1 MLFRSYL
8 CCQVRRWA
16 ALAVALFFPQHPLV
30 QPVAELLFTLPLLL
44 LFIRFL
50 APSMRQLSRYPA
62 SVQCQFGIVPLVSY
76 LFDYITHVY
85 TSLLSEANPAAVEFM
100 FFVCCAAFLCS
111 ILRASRV
118 ERQRIQMEQLQTS
131 LNLQVTQAMREIEA
145 LRLSQQRASTYRH
158 DLRHHMQFLAGCIEN
173 GRTEQALGYI
183 RSVCSEIEA
192 GKVTAYC
199 ENEAANL
206 IFSAFADRAAKAGVQ
221 FTVQAGISQAL
232 PVSESDLCVLLSN
245 ALENAL
251 HAAVRCREAGQGAF
265 IETTGH
271 EKGKKLFLQITLEEE
286 LDGLED
292 YIYLQQMRFDGRIT
306 VEKSIR
312 VQPAAVLVP
321 SFMLQPVVENA
332 YSHGLKS
339 REEGGRILLRAWMQD
354 KVLVLTVA
362 DNGKGM
368 TAEELDAV
376 QTKITQSEQT
386 GRNIGL
392 GNISR
397 RIGMLY
403 PGGKMQIYS
412 RTGHGTVVRFELPQ
426 TQQPEEKEETLS

>member
-1 MLFRSYL
+1 MTAPGILPEVLDGAAVGIFGILLSAAFCPIRWTGKKRWALAGCTAGLLALQGIFYFGTSPTAAQYLYPLITHLPLYVVLVLFSGQKVWPLVAVLTAYL

-62 SVQCQFGIVPLVSY
+62 SVQCQFGIVPLVGY
-76 LFDYITHVY
+76 LFDYITRVY
-85 TSLLSEANPAAVEFM
+85 TSLLSGANPAAVEFM

-145 LRLSQQRASTYRH
+145 LRISQQRASTYRH

-192 GKVTAYC
+192 GKVTVYC

-221 FTVQAGISQAL
+221 FTVQAGISQKPA
-232 PVSESDLCVLLSN
+232 VSESDLCVLLSN

-251 HAAVRCREAGQGAF
+251 HAAVRCREAGHEAF
-265 IETTGH
+265 IETSGH
-271 EKGKKLFLQITLEEE
+271 EKGHKLFLQITNSCLPDVQ
-286 LDGLED
+286 LRDGIPVTD
-292 YIYLQQMRFDGRIT
+292 
-306 VEKSIR
+306 
-312 VQPAAVLVP
+312 QPG
-321 SFMLQPVVENA
+321 
-332 YSHGLKS
+332 HGLGVRS
-339 REEGGRILLRAWMQD
+339 ICAISERYGGLTSFAAKDGQFTLR
-354 KVLVLTVA
+354 V
-362 DNGKGM
+362 
-368 TAEELDAV
+368 
-376 QTKITQSEQT
+376 
-386 GRNIGL
+386 
-392 GNISR
+392 
-397 RIGMLY
+397 ML
-403 PGGKMQIYS
+403 
-412 RTGHGTVVRFELPQ
+412 
-426 TQQPEEKEETLS
+426 

>member
-1 MLFRSYL
+1 MTAPGVLLELLDGAAVGIFGILLSAAFCPIRWTDKKRWALAGCTAGLLALQGIFYFGASPTAAQYLYPLITHLPLYVVLVLFSGQKVWPLVAVLTAYL
-8 CCQVRRWA
+8 CCQVRRWT

-44 LFIRFL
+44 LFVRFL

-192 GKVTAYC
+192 GKVTVYC

-206 IFSAFADRAAKAGVQ
+206 IFSAFADRAAKAEVQ
-221 FTVQAGISQAL
+221 FTVQAASRRNWQSRRAICACCFPTHWKTPCTPPCAAARPGRG
-232 PVSESDLCVLLSN
+232 LLSRPPGTKRGKSCFCRSPT
-245 ALENAL
+245 
-251 HAAVRCREAGQGAF
+251 AVCR
-265 IETTGH
+265 
-271 EKGKKLFLQITLEEE
+271 
-286 LDGLED
+286 
-292 YIYLQQMRFDGRIT
+292 MCSSGRASRSPT
-306 VEKSIR
+306 S
-312 VQPAAVLVP
+312 PA
-321 SFMLQPVVENA
+321 
-332 YSHGLKS
+332 
-339 REEGGRILLRAWMQD
+339 
-354 KVLVLTVA
+354 T
-362 DNGKGM
+362 
-368 TAEELDAV
+368 
-376 QTKITQSEQT
+376 
-386 GRNIGL
+386 GL
-392 GNISR
+392 GCAAFAPSR
-397 RIGMLY
+397 
-403 PGGKMQIYS
+403 S
-412 RTGHGTVVRFELPQ
+412 DTAA
-426 TQQPEEKEETLS
+426 

>member
-1 MLFRSYL
+1 MTAPGILPEVLDGAAVGIFGILLSAAFCPIRWTGKK
-8 CCQVRRWA
+8 RWA
-16 ALAVALFFPQHPLV
+16 LAGCTAGLLALQGMFYFGASPTAAKYLYPLITHLPLYV
-30 QPVAELLFTLPLLL
+30 VLVLLSGQKVWPLVAELLFTLPLLL

-232 PVSESDLCVLLSN
+232 AVSESDLCVLLSN

-271 EKGKKLFLQITLEEE
+271 EKGKKLFLQITNSCLP
-286 LDGLED
+286 D
-292 YIYLQQMRFDGRIT
+292 
-306 VEKSIR
+306 
-312 VQPAAVLVP
+312 VQFREGVP
-321 SFMLQPVVENA
+321 VT
-332 YSHGLKS
+332 
-339 REEGGRILLRAWMQD
+339 D
-354 KVLVLTVA
+354 
-362 DNGKGM
+362 
-368 TAEELDAV
+368 
-376 QTKITQSEQT
+376 
-386 GRNIGL
+386 
-392 GNISR
+392 
-397 RIGMLY
+397 
-403 PGGKMQIYS
+403 
-412 RTGHGTVVRFELPQ
+412 RTGHGLGVRSICAISERYSGLTSFAAKDGQ
-426 TQQPEEKEETLS
+426 FTLRVML

>member
-1 MLFRSYL
+1 MTAPGVLLELLDGAAVGIFGILLSAAFCPIRWTDKKRWALAGCTAGLLALQGIFYFGASPTAVQYLYPLITHLPLYGVLVLFSRQKVWPLVAVLTAYL

-50 APSMRQLSRYPA
+50 APSMRQLSHYPA
-62 SVQCQFGIVPLVSY
+62 SVQCQFGIVPLVGY

-232 PVSESDLCVLLSN
+232 AVSESDLCVLLSN

-251 HAAVRCREAGQGAF
+251 HAAVRCREAGHEAF
-265 IETTGH
+265 IETSGH
-271 EKGKKLFLQITLEEE
+271 EKNHKLFLQITNSCLP
-286 LDGLED
+286 D
-292 YIYLQQMRFDGRIT
+292 
-306 VEKSIR
+306 
-312 VQPAAVLVP
+312 VQFREGVP
-321 SFMLQPVVENA
+321 VTDQPG
-332 YSHGLKS
+332 HGLGVRS
-339 REEGGRILLRAWMQD
+339 ICAISERYGGLTSFAAKDGQFTLRI
-354 KVLVLTVA
+354 
-362 DNGKGM
+362 
-368 TAEELDAV
+368 
-376 QTKITQSEQT
+376 
-386 GRNIGL
+386 
-392 GNISR
+392 
-397 RIGMLY
+397 ML
-403 PGGKMQIYS
+403 
-412 RTGHGTVVRFELPQ
+412 
-426 TQQPEEKEETLS
+426 

>member
-1 MLFRSYL
+1 MTAPGILPEVLDGAAVGIFGILLSAAFCPIRWTGKK
-8 CCQVRRWA
+8 RWA
-16 ALAVALFFPQHPLV
+16 LAGCTAGLLALQGIFYFGTSPTAAQYLYPLI
-30 QPVAELLFTLPLLL
+30 THLPLYVVLV

-62 SVQCQFGIVPLVSY
+62 SVQCQFGIVPLVGY
-76 LFDYITHVY
+76 LFDYITRVY
-85 TSLLSEANPAAVEFM
+85 TSLLSGANPAAVEFM

-192 GKVTAYC
+192 GKVTVYC

-221 FTVQAGISQAL
+221 FTVQAGISQKPA
-232 PVSESDLCVLLSN
+232 VSESDLCVLLSN

-251 HAAVRCREAGQGAF
+251 HAAVRCREAGHEAF
-265 IETTGH
+265 IETSGH
-271 EKGKKLFLQITLEEE
+271 EKGHKLFLQITNSCLPDVQ
-286 LDGLED
+286 LRDGIPVTD
-292 YIYLQQMRFDGRIT
+292 
-306 VEKSIR
+306 
-312 VQPAAVLVP
+312 QPG
-321 SFMLQPVVENA
+321 
-332 YSHGLKS
+332 HGLGVRS
-339 REEGGRILLRAWMQD
+339 ICAISERYGGLTSFAAKDGQFTLR
-354 KVLVLTVA
+354 V
-362 DNGKGM
+362 
-368 TAEELDAV
+368 
-376 QTKITQSEQT
+376 
-386 GRNIGL
+386 
-392 GNISR
+392 
-397 RIGMLY
+397 ML
-403 PGGKMQIYS
+403 
-412 RTGHGTVVRFELPQ
+412 
-426 TQQPEEKEETLS
+426 

>member
-1 MLFRSYL
+1 MIALAVDLCNSVAVTLFGIALSAAFCNIHWTPKAKKRMLLYTLMIFCLSGIAYLGVDPGFGRYLYPLHTHLPLVLALCSLSHERLWPVISVLTAYL

-62 SVQCQFGIVPLVSY
+62 SVQCQFGIVPLVGY
-76 LFDYITHVY
+76 LFDYITRVY
-85 TSLLSEANPAAVEFM
+85 TSLLSGANPAAVEFM

-192 GKVTAYC
+192 GKVTVYC

-221 FTVQAGISQAL
+221 FTVQAGISQKPA
-232 PVSESDLCVLLSN
+232 VSESDLCVLLSN

-251 HAAVRCREAGQGAF
+251 HAAVRCREAGHEAF
-265 IETTGH
+265 IETSGH
-271 EKGKKLFLQITLEEE
+271 EKGHKLFLQITNSCLPDVQ
-286 LDGLED
+286 LRDGIPVTD
-292 YIYLQQMRFDGRIT
+292 
-306 VEKSIR
+306 
-312 VQPAAVLVP
+312 QPG
-321 SFMLQPVVENA
+321 
-332 YSHGLKS
+332 HGLGVRS
-339 REEGGRILLRAWMQD
+339 ICAISERYGGLTSFAAKDGQFTLR
-354 KVLVLTVA
+354 V
-362 DNGKGM
+362 
-368 TAEELDAV
+368 
-376 QTKITQSEQT
+376 
-386 GRNIGL
+386 
-392 GNISR
+392 
-397 RIGMLY
+397 ML
-403 PGGKMQIYS
+403 
-412 RTGHGTVVRFELPQ
+412 
-426 TQQPEEKEETLS
+426 

>member
-1 MLFRSYL
+1 MTAPGALLELLDGAAVGIFGILLSAAFCPIRWTDKKRWALAGCTAGLLALQGIFYFGASPTAAQYLYPLITHLPLYVVLVLLSGQKVWPLVAVLTAYL
-8 CCQVRRWA
+8 CCQVRRWT
-16 ALAVALFFPQHPLV
+16 ALAVALFFPQHLLV

-50 APSMRQLSRYPA
+50 APSMRQLSHYPA
-62 SVQCQFGIVPLVSY
+62 SVQCQFGIVPLVGY

-145 LRLSQQRASTYRH
+145 LRLSQQRASTFRH

-206 IFSAFADRAAKAGVQ
+206 IFSAFADRAAKAGGAVHR
-221 FTVQAGISQAL
+221 AGGHVAGAAGLGERPVRAAFQRAGKRPARRRAL
-232 PVSESDLCVLLSN
+232 PRSRAGGVYRDHRVRKREKAVFADHQQLS
-245 ALENAL
+245 AGR
-251 HAAVRCREAGQGAF
+251 AV
-265 IETTGH
+265 
-271 EKGKKLFLQITLEEE
+271 
-286 LDGLED
+286 
-292 YIYLQQMRFDGRIT
+292 
-306 VEKSIR
+306 
-312 VQPAAVLVP
+312 P
-321 SFMLQPVVENA
+321 
-332 YSHGLKS
+332 
-339 REEGGRILLRAWMQD
+339 GGR
-354 KVLVLTVA
+354 
-362 DNGKGM
+362 
-368 TAEELDAV
+368 
-376 QTKITQSEQT
+376 S
-386 GRNIGL
+386 
-392 GNISR
+392 
-397 RIGMLY
+397 
-403 PGGKMQIYS
+403 
-412 RTGHGTVVRFELPQ
+412 GH
-426 TQQPEEKEETLS
+426 